1 ELTRAGHHRPRGRP
15 RRAAGARGFS
25 GAVRRE
31 STRPAGPERRSRS
44 GLVIADSSRWPGLAL
59 CAIGEG
65 FTARV
70 ALPAGLAVPAGLPAW
85 PPAAGPPAG
94 RPSASGT
101 TGTRTTGAGTVHGR
115 IARTRTGRIWAA
127 GTGPRVGL

>member
-1 ELTRAGHHRPRGRP
+1 M
-15 RRAAGARGFS
+15 
-25 GAVRRE
+25 
-31 STRPAGPERRSRS
+31 
-44 GLVIADSSRWPGLAL
+44 ADSSRWRGLAR
-59 CAIGEG
+59 CAIREG

-101 TGTRTTGAGTVHGR
+101 AGTRTTGAGAVHAR
-115 IARTRTGRIWAA
+115 IAGTRTARIWAA
-127 GTGPRVGL
+127 GPGPWVALPGTARGTGRGRRAGVPAQGLRGAAVRTAARIGVRTAGGT